1 MGQTS
6 HLTEGTFMSHTITRP
21 RRLAAGLVRMSGGSI
36 MIITGT
42 NLGDRASTVG
52 GNPNVVVTSSTGPV
66 AAGTGC
72 QQQSGAAVL
81 CTGVSSIRFS
91 GGAGND
97 VFRNDTA
104 VRSDQFGEA
113 GNDQLI
119 GGSGRDFL
127 RGGGDADAAADKDG
141 IDDCITEIES
151 STCEL

>member
-52 GNPNVVVTSSTGPV
+52 GNPNVVVSSSTGPV

-104 VRSDQFGEA
+104 VPSDQFGEA
-113 GNDQLI
+113 GNDQLF
-119 GGSGRDFL
+119 GGSGRDFI
-127 RGGGDADAAADKDG
+127 RGGGDADAASGKAG
-141 IDDCITEIES
+141 IDDCLAEIES